1 MQEPKSQEQS
11 FMRLSTIY
19 DGEKYY
25 LHCSNEGVSLLHE
38 DFKDA
43 AYENRQRDPGEWH
56 NFIFHVYGPF

>member
-1 MQEPKSQEQS
+1 
-11 FMRLSTIY
+11 MRLSTIY

-38 DFKDA
+38 DLKDA